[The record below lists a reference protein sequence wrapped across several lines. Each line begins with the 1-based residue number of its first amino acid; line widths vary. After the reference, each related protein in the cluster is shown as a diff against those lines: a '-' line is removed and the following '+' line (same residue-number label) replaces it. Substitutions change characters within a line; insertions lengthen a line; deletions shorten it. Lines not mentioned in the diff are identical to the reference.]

1 MPPRVTIAHS
11 MRLWS
16 RLPRL
21 TRALYSI
28 IVRILLILYVSFSS
42 PFPSEMDLSN
52 SLQLSWTWQYCSQFG
67 FYQVA
72 DPNNPVNIESTYNTI
87 AAQQAWCDQTFNNM
101 DPRQPNVTTVDQYG
115 GWNMTPSNV
124 FFSNGQCRSLIGPP
138 SRTHSVLTDRC
149 LDDPWRTLSINSQE
163 FNSPQRNGSETI
175 PTCNSSPQF
184 PSFFGTTYP
193 NQVHGADLFSEP
205 KDPQDQKDAY
215 TTGLTLFS
223 SALDQWLPCYQQTS
237 NGGDHGRGSL
247 RSRGE

>member
-138 SRTHSVLTDRC
+138 SRTHSVLTRSVFRRPMEDVEHQQ
-149 LDDPWRTLSINSQE
+149 PGVQLSSKE
-163 FNSPQRNGSETI
+163 
-175 PTCNSSPQF
+175 
-184 PSFFGTTYP
+184 
-193 NQVHGADLFSEP
+193 
-205 KDPQDQKDAY
+205 
-215 TTGLTLFS
+215 
-223 SALDQWLPCYQQTS
+223 W
-237 NGGDHGRGSL
+237 
-247 RSRGE
+247 